1 MNHSF
6 AAQARAGDLS
16 TRGGE
21 YATARTLLGKTK
33 IDYAARTFA
42 ARLAV
47 ASARRRR
54 LLRRRDARTLL
65 FADVLCRKDGD
76 LLTVRRLTG
85 SAFDDFSRRRRRAP
99 ETPGG
104 DDDEDRERRRA
115 KSPAGDGA
123 LRVLPGA
130 AAGDGAAVVGA
141 AALEDSSDSD
151 EFESSDDDDLAPS
164 SGSSESEE
172 SDREDAYPGVAGG
185 PGGVRLARGG
195 GALVA
200 VAELRSEVVAYG
212 LGLPAAG
219 SPEERAF
226 WDACRA
232 VTEKARRKAEARKAE
247 DELRT
252 LALDRRSLR
261 RYGAYYARRPLAA
274 WNSRIALLLR
284 RDGAPDGD
292 LRVPWRD
299 VLAAAARDG
308 NPVVEPRGGDPHR
321 DAWVVPLVT
330 RADRGGAS
338 HCLVAVHCRAAGSDG
353 NGRALG
359 ARLDV
364 LAPRRGPPL
373 SRADGATIRAFAR
386 DVHAALLLRVAAVC
400 RDPRGARS
408 RRAFRDDD
416 GDDAGREP
424 SAHSLPQLLSVFSH
438 SPPQQDKP
446 RPRHARKNSR
456 GSNVE
461 SQQDKPRGRG
471 GRNRLGGRKHSSRQ
485 RGRDSSPPADGGGGG
500 GCVLS

>member
-1 MNHSF
+1 MLNHSF

-65 FADVLCRKDGD
+65 FAD
-76 LLTVRRLTG
+76 
-85 SAFDDFSRRRRRAP
+85 
-99 ETPGG
+99 
-104 DDDEDRERRRA
+104 
-115 KSPAGDGA
+115 
-123 LRVLPGA
+123 
-130 AAGDGAAVVGA
+130 
-141 AALEDSSDSD
+141 
-151 EFESSDDDDLAPS
+151 
-164 SGSSESEE
+164 
-172 SDREDAYPGVAGG
+172 VAGG

-299 VLAAAARDG
+299 ALAAAARRQ
-308 NPVVEPRGGDPHR
+308 PRRRAPGGDPHR
-321 DAWVVPLVT
+321 DAWVVPW
-330 RADRGGAS
+330 
-338 HCLVAVHCRAAGSDG
+338 
-353 NGRALG
+353 
-359 ARLDV
+359 
-364 LAPRRGPPL
+364 
-373 SRADGATIRAFAR
+373 
-386 DVHAALLLRVAAVC
+386 
-400 RDPRGARS
+400 
-408 RRAFRDDD
+408 
-416 GDDAGREP
+416 
-424 SAHSLPQLLSVFSH
+424 
-438 SPPQQDKP
+438 
-446 RPRHARKNSR
+446 
-456 GSNVE
+456 
-461 SQQDKPRGRG
+461 
-471 GRNRLGGRKHSSRQ
+471 
-485 RGRDSSPPADGGGGG
+485 
-500 GCVLS
+500 